1 MAQRIHAGVFALIEV
16 LEPSAIALNLIEVDP
31 ATATRHGSTHGKV
44 NTPTPPRVV
53 IVGAGF
59 GGLNAAQT
67 LANSPVQITV
77 IDRQNFHTFQPL
89 LYQVATAGLSPGEIA
104 APIRS
109 ILRSHKNIEVL
120 MAEVTGFDLDRRTV
134 QTPDFDIPY
143 DYLIVAAGA
152 GHSYFGHDEW
162 EPYAPGLKTI
172 EDALEIRRRVLL
184 AFELEERQAAAG
196 GATVPLNFV
205 VVGGGPTGVELAGT
219 LAEIARHA
227 LAHEFRSIDPART
240 HILLIEGGPRI
251 LPAYAEDLSRSA
263 QEQLNRLGVEVRTST
278 IVTQIEPGAVFVG
291 NTPLPATVILWAAGV
306 AASPLGKNL
315 GSETDRAGRVLVH
328 SDLSIPDHPEVF
340 VIGDLAAAKD
350 EHGKMLPG
358 VAPVAIQQGRF
369 VANLIR
375 KELESRRDVHPKN
388 APGPLLAD
396 FARSGDFDS
405 IPKREPGARSF
416 ASVAKEPAL
425 SERSESKGG
434 DVDFRRE
441 LQRPAFHY
449 WDKGSLATIGRA
461 AAVAEFGRIHI
472 SGFIAWLAWLFVHIL
487 FLIGFRN
494 RLIVFIQWAWSYVTY
509 ERGARLIT
517 GSTTLPGWKPTP
529 EVRSPASTTDSP
541 PKKFTRA

>member
-1 MAQRIHAGVFALIEV
+1 
-16 LEPSAIALNLIEVDP
+16 VDP
-31 ATATRHGSTHGKV
+31 ATATRDGSTHGKV
-44 NTPTPPRVV
+44 NTPTLPRVV

-59 GGLNAAQT
+59 GGLNAAKA
-67 LANSPVQITV
+67 LAKAHVMITV

-89 LYQVATAGLSPGEIA
+89 LYQVATAGLSAGEIA

-134 QTPDFDIPY
+134 KTADFDIPY

-152 GHSYFGHDEW
+152 THSYFGHDEW
-162 EPYAPGLKTI
+162 EPDAPGLKTI
-172 EDALEIRRRVLL
+172 GDALEIRRRVLL
-184 AFELEERQAAAG
+184 AFELAERQAAAG
-196 GATVPLNFV
+196 QTATPLNFV

-240 HILLIEGGPRI
+240 HILLIEGGPR
-251 LPAYAEDLSRSA
+251 LLAAYAEDLSRSA

-278 IVTQIEPGAVFVG
+278 TVTQIEPGAVFAG
-291 NTPLPATVILWAAGV
+291 DTRLPATVILWAAGV
-306 AASPLGKNL
+306 AASPLGKSL
-315 GSETDRAGRVLVH
+315 GVPLDRAGRVLVR
-328 SDLSIPDHPEVF
+328 SDLSIPGHPEVF

-350 EHGKMLPG
+350 EEGKMLPG

-369 VANLIR
+369 VAKLIR
-375 KELESRRDVHPKN
+375 KELN
-388 APGPLLAD
+388 TAGAPLLAD
-396 FARSGDFDS
+396 VARSGDSSSYPHAQGGDFDS
-405 IPKREPGARSF
+405 
-416 ASVAKEPAL
+416 
-425 SERSESKGG
+425 
-434 DVDFRRE
+434 
-441 LQRPAFHY
+441 RPAFYY

-472 SGFIAWLAWLFVHIL
+472 SGFIAWLSWLFVHIL

-517 GSTTLPGWKPTP
+517 GSTTLPGWKPTT
-529 EVRSPASTTDSP
+529 EASTGAQPQSGERTQP
-541 PKKFTRA
+541 TAKAVGRQRNA